1 MSFLPNIGYVTK
13 QKQICEEC
21 NNGTEARRQESERQF
36 KEGIQS
42 LEPMAL
48 LDDAPPEI
56 KQQFREA
63 QAAMK
68 VLISKL
74 QAEGVDI

>member
-1 MSFLPNIGYVTK
+1 MLVMLKLLEKFARFVTMELK
-13 QKQICEEC
+13 PEDRNLRDSLKRE
-21 NNGTEARRQESERQF
+21 
-36 KEGIQS
+36 IQR
-42 LEPMAL
+42 LEPTAL

>member
-1 MSFLPNIGYVTK
+1 MELKPEDRNLRDSLK
-13 QKQICEEC
+13 RE
-21 NNGTEARRQESERQF
+21 
-36 KEGIQS
+36 IQS
-42 LEPMAL
+42 LEPTAL
-48 LDDAPPEI
+48 MKDAPPEI
-56 KQQFREA
+56 KQQYRDA

>member
-1 MSFLPNIGYVTK
+1 MELKPEDRNLRDSLK
-13 QKQICEEC
+13 RE
-21 NNGTEARRQESERQF
+21 
-36 KEGIQS
+36 IQS

-48 LDDAPPEI
+48 MQDAPPEI
-56 KQQFREA
+56 KQQYRDA
-63 QAAMK
+63 KAAMK

>member
-1 MSFLPNIGYVTK
+1 MELKPEDRNLRDSLK
-13 QKQICEEC
+13 RE
-21 NNGTEARRQESERQF
+21 
-36 KEGIQS
+36 IQS

-74 QAEGVDI
+74 

>member
-1 MSFLPNIGYVTK
+1 LKPEDRNLRDSLK
-13 QKQICEEC
+13 RE
-21 NNGTEARRQESERQF
+21 
-36 KEGIQS
+36 IQS

-48 LDDAPPEI
+48 MQDAPPEI
-56 KQQFREA
+56 KQQYRDA
-63 QAAMK
+63 KAAMK

>member
-1 MSFLPNIGYVTK
+1 
-13 QKQICEEC
+13 
-21 NNGTEARRQESERQF
+21 
-36 KEGIQS
+36 
-42 LEPMAL
+42 MAL

-63 QAAMK
+63 QDAMK

-74 QAEGVDI
+74 QAEGVDMSTHP

>member
-1 MSFLPNIGYVTK
+1 MELKPEDRNLRDSLK
-13 QKQICEEC
+13 RE
-21 NNGTEARRQESERQF
+21 
-36 KEGIQS
+36 IQS

-48 LDDAPPEI
+48 LDDATPEI
-56 KQQFREA
+56 KQQYREA

-74 QAEGVDI
+74 QAEGVNI

>member
-1 MSFLPNIGYVTK
+1 MDTPLSRKKF
-13 QKQICEEC
+13 
-21 NNGTEARRQESERQF
+21 ARSVIMELKPEDRNLRDSLKRE
-36 KEGIQS
+36 IQR
-42 LEPMAL
+42 LEPTAL

-56 KQQFREA
+56 KQQYREA

-68 VLISKL
+68 VLIGKL

>member
-1 MSFLPNIGYVTK
+1 
-13 QKQICEEC
+13 
-21 NNGTEARRQESERQF
+21 
-36 KEGIQS
+36 
-42 LEPMAL
+42 MAL

>member
-1 MSFLPNIGYVTK
+1 MLVMLKLLEKFARFVTMELK
-13 QKQICEEC
+13 PEDRNLRDSLKRE
-21 NNGTEARRQESERQF
+21 
-36 KEGIQS
+36 IQR

-63 QAAMK
+63 QDAMK